1 MADVKHFEIVLL
13 DLLVADTNQLF
24 NFLADYVHHNRVSN
38 VRHDHVLLCLI
49 VNNFAFELGAFLI
62 FELSTTA

>member
-1 MADVKHFEIVLL
+1 MADVEHLEVVLL
-13 DLLVADTNQLF
+13 DFLIADANQLL
-24 NFLADYVHHNRVSN
+24 NFLADNVHHNRVSD

-62 FELSTTA
+62 FELSTAA